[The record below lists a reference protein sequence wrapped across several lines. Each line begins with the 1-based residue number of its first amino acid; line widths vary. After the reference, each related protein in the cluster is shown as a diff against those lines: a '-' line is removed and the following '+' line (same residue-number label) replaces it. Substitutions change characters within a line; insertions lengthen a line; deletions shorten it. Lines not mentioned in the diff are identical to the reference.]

1 MPFRKP
7 EGSGA
12 SKMPGPLLALLPTL
26 LPALTEVLDRVVPDQ
41 AAAAK
46 AKLEMEAKL
55 LEAATQQA
63 GQQAAINQV
72 EAANASLFVSGWRPF
87 IGWVCGAGLAW
98 AFLLAPMLAWLLPA
112 TGVVAA
118 LPVLQMDYLL
128 ELVAAMLGL
137 GALRSFEKL
146 RGVAAR

>member
-1 MPFRKP
+1 
-7 EGSGA
+7 
-12 SKMPGPLLALLPTL
+12 MPGPLLALLPSL

-55 LEAATQQA
+55 LEAVTVQA

-72 EAANASLFVSGWRPF
+72 EAGHASIFVSGWRPF

-98 AFLLAPMLAWLLPA
+98 AFVVAPMAGWLLPA
-112 TGVVAA
+112 VGATVV
-118 LPVLQMDYLL
+118 LPVLQMEYLL
-128 ELVAAMLGL
+128 ELVVAMLGL

-146 RGVAAR
+146 KGVASR

>member
-1 MPFRKP
+1 
-7 EGSGA
+7 
-12 SKMPGPLLALLPTL
+12 MPGPLLALLPSL
-26 LPALTEVLDRVVPDQ
+26 LPAITEVLDRVVPDQ

-55 LEAATQQA
+55 LEAATAQA

-72 EAANASLFVSGWRPF
+72 EAAHTSIFVSGWRPF

-98 AFLLAPMLAWLLPA
+98 AFVVGPMLGWLLPA

-118 LPVLQMDYLL
+118 LPVLQMEYLL
-128 ELVAAMLGL
+128 ELVVAMLGL
-137 GALRSFEKL
+137 GALRSFEKMKGMAS
-146 RGVAAR
+146 R

>member
-1 MPFRKP
+1 
-7 EGSGA
+7 
-12 SKMPGPLLALLPTL
+12 MPGPLLALLPTL
-26 LPALTEVLDRVVPDQ
+26 LPAITEVLDRVVPDQ

-72 EAANASLFVSGWRPF
+72 EAEHQSIFVSGWRPF

-98 AFLLAPMLAWLLPA
+98 AFVVAPMLGWLLPV

-118 LPVLQMDYLL
+118 LPVLPMEYLL
-128 ELVAAMLGL
+128 ELVVAMLGL
-137 GALRSFEKL
+137 GALRSFEKMK
-146 RGVAAR
+146 GVASR

>member
-1 MPFRKP
+1 
-7 EGSGA
+7 
-12 SKMPGPLLALLPTL
+12 MPGPLLALLPSL
-26 LPALTEVLDRVVPDQ
+26 LPAITEVLDRVVPDQ

-55 LEAATQQA
+55 LEAATAQA

-72 EAANASLFVSGWRPF
+72 EAAHQSIFVSGWRPF

-98 AFLLAPMLAWLLPA
+98 AFVVGPMLGWLLPA

-118 LPVLQMDYLL
+118 LPVLQMEYLL
-128 ELVAAMLGL
+128 ELVVAMLGL
-137 GALRSFEKL
+137 GALRSFEKMK
-146 RGVAAR
+146 GVAAR

>member
-1 MPFRKP
+1 V
-7 EGSGA
+7 
-12 SKMPGPLLALLPTL
+12 PGPLLALLPSL
-26 LPALTEVLDRVVPDQ
+26 LPAITEVLDRVVPDQ

-55 LEAATQQA
+55 LEAATAQA

-72 EAANASLFVSGWRPF
+72 EAEHASIFVSGWRPF

-112 TGVVAA
+112 TGVVAV
-118 LPVLQMDYLL
+118 LPALQMEYLL
-128 ELVAAMLGL
+128 ELVVAMLGL
-137 GALRSFEKL
+137 GALRSFEKMK
-146 RGVAAR
+146 GVASR